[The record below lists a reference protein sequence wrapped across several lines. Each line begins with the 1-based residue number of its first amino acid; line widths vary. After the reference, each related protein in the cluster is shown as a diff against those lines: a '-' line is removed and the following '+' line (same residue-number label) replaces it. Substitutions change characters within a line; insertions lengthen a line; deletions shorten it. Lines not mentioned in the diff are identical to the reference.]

1 MRKKIY
7 SLKKYMILSCVV
19 FISLLL
25 IIFIINGT
33 YFIMKYRANL
43 VTNTQIVV
51 DNYAYSMNK
60 DIESMENYIKRI
72 YSDNVH
78 YKTLTRDNL
87 SEIDWFRESYYL
99 SNTLQVKVG
108 SFDYFGG
115 MFFYDAQE
123 NALRSSFSEYEYE
136 GDLYH
141 LNQTLK
147 QTLQAVQHEMVY
159 EGIFFYEGEAYLFY
173 QTGTRTKK
181 VGFAM
186 NLNRYFAQEEG
197 FQIIISDKEQEIM
210 VNTGTL
216 QINEEQKKEILYGKG
231 DKRIGTEYIVI
242 DTAIEIVDLQLTVIH
257 HQPGILHTWMSRD
270 IVLLFVLIPIV
281 TICVFM
287 KLYQMI
293 NQILLQSVDH
303 LLYRI
308 TQMKDEKNHSI
319 IEKKEETRIEE
330 FITINARVDE
340 MIEEMETLQKEKYKK
355 EMEANAAQ
363 LQYYQLQVN
372 PHFFINCLNI
382 IQSLLNKDN
391 VNTVNEMI
399 YSLSNHFRYVFQN
412 RSNMVTIEEELKEI
426 NAYLNI
432 YMIKGNMPILC
443 QNEVD
448 EDIKSCKIPILCMQ
462 PFVENSIKHA
472 SQMGKILTIK
482 IVANKVVE
490 DKQEYMNIRISDNG
504 SGYPPEK
511 LKELN
516 KKITEFQYFSRHV
529 GIDNVK
535 YRIYLMYGDEA
546 KINFYNGP
554 SGEAVTELL
563 LPVKQTEV

>member
-1 MRKKIY
+1 
-7 SLKKYMILSCVV
+7 
-19 FISLLL
+19 
-25 IIFIINGT
+25 
-33 YFIMKYRANL
+33 MKYRSNL
-43 VTNTQIVV
+43 VTNTKIVV
-51 DNYAYSMNK
+51 DNYAYSLNK
-60 DIESMENYIKRI
+60 DMESMENYIKRI

-99 SNTLQVKVG
+99 SNTLQVKAG

-115 MFFYDAQE
+115 MFFYDAEE
-123 NALRSSFSEYEYE
+123 NALRSHFSDYAYE

-141 LNQTLK
+141 LNQALK
-147 QTLQAVQHEMVY
+147 QTLYTVQDEIAY
-159 EGIFFYEGEAYLFY
+159 EGIFYYEGEAYLFY

-186 NLNRYFAQEEG
+186 NLNRYFTQEEG
-197 FQIIISDKEQEIM
+197 FQIIISNKEQEII

-216 QINEEQKKEILYGKG
+216 QIHQEKEKDILYGKG
-231 DKRIGTEYIVI
+231 DKRIGAEYIVI
-242 DTAIEIVDLQLTVIH
+242 DTAIDMMDLQLTVIH
-257 HQPGILHTWMSRD
+257 HQPGILHTWMNKD
-270 IVLLFVLIPIV
+270 MALLFVLIPIV
-281 TICVFM
+281 TIGVFM
-287 KLYQMI
+287 KLYQMV

-308 TQMKDEKNHSI
+308 TQMKDEKNRS
-319 IEKKEETRIEE
+319 IEKREEETKIQE
-330 FITINARVDE
+330 FITINAKVDE
-340 MIEEMETLQKEKYKK
+340 MLEEMETLQKEKYKK

-382 IQSLLNKDN
+382 IQSLLNKNN

-412 RSNMVTIEEELKEI
+412 RSNLVTVEEELKEI

-432 YMIKGNMPILC
+432 YMIKGNMPILF

-472 SQMGKILTIK
+472 SQIGRILTIK
-482 IVANKVVE
+482 IVVNKVTE
-490 DKQEYMNIRISDNG
+490 DMQEYVNIRISDNG
-504 SGYPPEK
+504 CGYPSEK

-516 KKITEFQYFSRHV
+516 RKITEFQYFSQHV

-563 LPVKQTEV
+563 LPVKQIEA